1 MAAKKRASGSKK
13 KAAPARRKKSA
24 RPGKAPLNFASPRPV
39 AHDGKKWVR
48 GRVPAAQVPARNE
61 SYEDLPPPPASGQF
75 HLDLAQVLPA
85 AAIQAIQKA
94 GKMVF
99 HVDGDVG
106 GIDGTGPQTA
116 VADAM
121 EEEIKAAGPGDAAAF
136 LYLVGDVVYFNG
148 ESAKYYSQ
156 FYLPY
161 QFYPG
166 PIFAVPGN
174 HDGEM
179 DPGTSND
186 FSLEGFMRNFC
197 AASPGPSPDAGDTD
211 RDAMVQPYCYWTLDT
226 PFATLIGLYSNV
238 PAHGKIEAAQAAWFN
253 SELKAA
259 KAARAKGSRKAVVV
273 CVHQPIFSQDAF
285 HGGSAV
291 MEKFFESAIA
301 QAGLAPDLILTG
313 HVHNYQRFTWKTKG
327 RSVTHLVVGAGGYN
341 HLHAM
346 AKGPDKRKP
355 GAPLA
360 IDAGLSLERYSDTAW
375 GYLRLEIGPGCI
387 SGAYTEVI
395 APNSAADPVIKD
407 SFTIDF

>member
-1 MAAKKRASGSKK
+1 MAAKKTATRTKKRAP
-13 KAAPARRKKSA
+13 AARRKKSPA
-24 RPGKAPLNFASPRPV
+24 AGDAPQRFASPRPL

-48 GRVPAAQVPARNE
+48 GRVPASQAPARNE
-61 SYEDLPPPPASGQF
+61 SYEALPPPPASGQF

-85 AAIQAIQKA
+85 AAMRAIQKA
-94 GKMVF
+94 GKLVF

-121 EEEIKAAGPGDAAAF
+121 EEEIKSADPGEAAAF
-136 LYLVGDVVYFNG
+136 LYLVGDLVYFNG
-148 ESAKYYSQ
+148 ESDKYYRQ

-197 AASPGPSPDAGDTD
+197 AAAPGPSPDRGDTD
-211 RDAMVQPYCYWTLDT
+211 RDAMAQPYCYWTLDT

-238 PAHGKIEAAQAAWFN
+238 PAHGKIEDPQAAWFTA
-253 SELKAA
+253 ELKAA
-259 KAARAKGSRKAVVV
+259 KAARAKGGRKAVVV

-301 QAGLAPDLILTG
+301 RAGLAPDLILTG
-313 HVHNYQRFTWKTKG
+313 HVHNYQRFTWRTKG
-327 RSVTHLVVGAGGYN
+327 RSVTQLVVGAGGYN

-346 AKGPDKRKP
+346 AKGPDKEKP
-355 GAPLA
+355 EAPLE
-360 IDAGLSLERYSDTAW
+360 IDAGLTLEQYSDQAW
-375 GYLRLEIGPGCI
+375 GYLRLEIGAGTI
-387 SGAYTEVI
+387 TGTYRDVI
-395 APNSAADPVIKD
+395 APHAAASPALRD